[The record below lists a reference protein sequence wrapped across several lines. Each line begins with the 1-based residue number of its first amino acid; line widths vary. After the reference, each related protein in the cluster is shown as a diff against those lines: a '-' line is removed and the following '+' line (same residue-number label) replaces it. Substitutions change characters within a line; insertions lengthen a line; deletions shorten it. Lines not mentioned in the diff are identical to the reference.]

1 MIDLDTPIEK
11 LELSRRAY
19 NGLLFDNIETV
30 GQLVALTRADLLRI
44 PRIGKWCLEE
54 IEEVLACHGF
64 KIKSYGEA
72 RPIGKPRGT
81 WRPIETAP
89 KDRWIL
95 AYQPHGMFAGK
106 FYTGGHWYVCKW
118 AAMDEFWYDKS
129 TNVLEIQPG
138 EEVETT
144 FHTCIPTHWM
154 PLPEAPK

>member
-1 MIDLDTPIEK
+1 MIKMNKIISTLNKAITKAGGAVNNAILENALKSLGWHVCPPMVWQPIE
-11 LELSRRAY
+11 A
-19 NGLLFDNIETV
+19 
-30 GQLVALTRADLLRI
+30 
-44 PRIGKWCLEE
+44 
-54 IEEVLACHGF
+54 
-64 KIKSYGEA
+64 
-72 RPIGKPRGT
+72 
-81 WRPIETAP
+81 AP

-138 EEVETT
+138 EEVVTT

-154 PLPEAPK
+154 PLPEPPK